1 MAFHDVRFPT
11 DLSFGAVGGP
21 ERRTEIVTLRN
32 GFEERSTPWADSLRR
47 FDAGLGMR
55 SLDDL
60 ERLVAF
66 FEERRG
72 QLHGFRWKDWSDY
85 KSCPPS
91 AAPTHEDQ
99 PLGTGDGARTRFD
112 LVKAYGLGAHA
123 WSRRIGKPVA
133 GSVLVAVGGDPL
145 QQDVHFT
152 LDAAAGT
159 VELAVPAEDGAAV
172 TAGFEFDLPVRFDTD
187 RIAVSV
193 ATFEAGE
200 VPEVP
205 VVEIRL

>member
-66 FEERRG
+66 FEARRG
-72 QLHGFRWKDWSDY
+72 QLHGFRWKDWSDF
-85 KSCPPS
+85 KSCAPS
-91 AAPTHEDQ
+91 GVPGPLDQ
-99 PLGTGDGARTRFD
+99 ALGTGDGAATRFD
-112 LVKAYGLGAHA
+112 LAKRYGDGADA

-145 QQDVHFT
+145 QEGVHFE
-152 LDAAAGT
+152 LDAANGVVA
-159 VELAVPAEDGAAV
+159 LAEPAEDGAAV
-172 TAGFEFDLPVRFDTD
+172 TAGFEFDLPVRFDAD

-193 ATFEAGE
+193 ATFQAGE

-205 VVEIRL
+205 VVELRL

>member
-1 MAFHDVRFPT
+1 MAFHDVRFPI

-32 GFEERSTPWADSLRR
+32 GYEERSTPWADSLRR

-72 QLHGFRWKDWSDY
+72 QLHGFRWKDWSDF
-85 KSCPPS
+85 KSCRPS
-91 AAPTHEDQ
+91 AVPGPEDQ
-99 PLGTGDGARTRFD
+99 TIGTGDGVETRFA
-112 LVKAYGLGAHA
+112 LAKRYGGAEG
-123 WSRRIGKPVA
+123 WTRRIAKPVE
-133 GSVLVAVGGDPL
+133 GTVLVAVDGAPVAAPDL
-145 QQDVHFT
+145 AV
-152 LDAAAGT
+152 DAAEGT
-159 VELAVPAEDGAAV
+159 VTLATPPAAGAVV
-172 TAGFEFDLPVRFDTD
+172 TAGFEFDMPVRFDTD

-193 ATFEAGE
+193 ATFQAGE

-205 VVEIRL
+205 VVELRL

>member
-55 SLDDL
+55 SLDDMG
-60 ERLVAF
+60 RLVAF

-72 QLHGFRWKDWSDY
+72 PLHGFRWKDWSDF
-85 KSCPPS
+85 KSARPS
-91 AAPTHEDQ
+91 AAPGHEDQ
-99 PLGTGDGARTRFD
+99 VLGTGDGETARFALT
-112 LVKAYGLGAHA
+112 KTYGAGETAYV
-123 WSRRIGKPVA
+123 RRIVKPVA
-133 GSVLVAVGGDPL
+133 GSVLVSVGGQPMREG
-145 QQDVHFT
+145 VHWD
-152 LDAAAGT
+152 LEGAEVVLRA
-159 VELAVPAEDGAAV
+159 PAEDGAVVA
-172 TAGFEFDLPVRFDTD
+172 AGFEFDLPVRFDAD

-205 VVEIRL
+205 VVELRL